1 MMSAAEGGVCVTE
14 AEREGR
20 KNSLPE
26 PFSRKEKEK
35 KAAAA
40 GQIHKKKE
48 AGARRWANENLPHFP
63 FTPTPTRER
72 EEEKPLGLRWF

>member
-1 MMSAAEGGVCVTE
+1 MMSAAEGGGCVTE
-14 AEREGR
+14 AERG
-20 KNSLPE
+20 
-26 PFSRKEKEK
+26 KEKLFAGSFFQKGKRK